1 MPVGSK
7 VHDIYKAL
15 RKKGMSKERAAKIS
29 QAVSGQALATGR
41 SPKHKRNK

>member
-1 MPVGSK
+1 MPEGSK
-7 VHDIYKAL
+7 VDRIYQAL

-41 SPKHKRNK
+41 PPKHKRSN